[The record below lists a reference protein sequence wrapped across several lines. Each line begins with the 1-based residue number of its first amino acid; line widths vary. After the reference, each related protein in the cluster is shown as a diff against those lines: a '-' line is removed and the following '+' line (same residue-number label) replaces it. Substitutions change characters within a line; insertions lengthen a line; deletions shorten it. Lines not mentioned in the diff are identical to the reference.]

1 MDETVRETL
10 GRTLKIALAFFIVLA
25 VLYATATKQVNSQR
39 AYVRGV
45 LRADEVDLLARLVA
59 AEAEGEPYAGQVAVA
74 AVILNRVQSPQFPNS
89 ISGVAY
95 QPHAFE
101 SVTNGLIWW
110 RTPSAQAR
118 NAAIDALNGW
128 DPTYGSTFFWNPSK
142 PVSPWI
148 WTRTIVTQIG
158 NHVFGY

>member
-101 SVTNGLIWW
+101 SVTNGLIWR